1 MGVTGVT
8 SLAKAISSMAVVKK
22 VVLSH
27 NFIFGSQKKAWDN
40 STQVHA
46 VDADQTGWSALCDAL
61 PGSPVEELIV
71 AEIGMGT
78 KGVTSLA
85 KAISA
90 GAALTSLTVDSTG
103 DMYYRKAY
111 TLTAGKANINL
122 SQKHLG
128 PADMTL
134 LTGWM
139 QRPEVSAVLVSVNLS
154 RNRAID
160 QESRSAL
167 QESVSSRQPT
177 IELIWD
183 K

>member
-1 MGVTGVT
+1 
-8 SLAKAISSMAVVKK
+8 
-22 VVLSH
+22 
-27 NFIFGSQKKAWDN
+27 
-40 STQVHA
+40 
-46 VDADQTGWSALCDAL
+46 
-61 PGSPVEELIV
+61 
-71 AEIGMGT
+71 
-78 KGVTSLA
+78 
-85 KAISA
+85 
-90 GAALTSLTVDSTG
+90 
-103 DMYYRKAY
+103 
-111 TLTAGKANINL
+111 L